1 MHRPSLPARPPADRS
16 GRVVLSAL
24 VLVLVAWALGP
35 GPGPASAHTDS
46 DVVAV
51 AGGTRATVSF
61 EPAHGCGSSPTV
73 GVSIRVP
80 VRGATPDEVP
90 GWTATAVED
99 EDGTVLEWR
108 GGVLPSDQP
117 GRFPVTL
124 PVPDEPGQLLLLPSI
139 QTCEDGQELAW
150 LDPSPTGQRPAP
162 RLLILAPGSLPAA
175 TIDQVPANAPGRDQL
190 IEIVD
195 GDAAG
200 PDDADSHRAG
210 GTPSGST
217 AGPSTTVDRRDQ
229 AVVAPAPDEGDD
241 DGWSTVLGF
250 VVGAAVVLAVAAA
263 VWVLLRRRSHRA
275 G

>member
-1 MHRPSLPARPPADRS
+1 
-16 GRVVLSAL
+16 VLAL
-24 VLVLVAWALGP
+24 VLVASVLAVGTA
-35 GPGPASAHTDS
+35 PASAHTDS

-51 AGGTRATVSF
+51 AGGTQATVSF

-80 VRGATPDEVP
+80 VRGATPGEVP
-90 GWTATAVED
+90 GWTATAVDD
-99 EDGTVLEWR
+99 EDGAVLEWR

-162 RLLILAPGSLPAA
+162 RLLILAPGSPPAA

-195 GDAAG
+195 GDAA
-200 PDDADSHRAG
+200 DARGAG
-210 GTPSGST
+210 GTPPGST
-217 AGPSTTVDRRDQ
+217 AGPSTTTADRGEQ
-229 AVVAPAPDEGDD
+229 AVVAPAPHEGSDE
-241 DGWSTVLGF
+241 GWSTVLGF
-250 VVGAAVVLAVAAA
+250 VVGAAVVLVVAAV